1 MPTSVT
7 DLFPVGLV
15 AGRRS
20 QGYAL
25 HFGSHVLPVT
35 SRRGRS
41 IGPRSSR
48 NWDIEVAATVENG
61 YALLAHGTSGRRE
74 GQYRIFFVNQSG
86 QIMSRSQWISGG
98 ELVNTPFSNYI
109 SSASVD
115 ADGNGIVDGSEQSSY
130 QIYDDG
136 DAITIEDRRG
146 RTFNDGSNNHWDVT
160 AAAKSDNGFVVLRE
174 GTSRRRLGQY
184 RLWFTNSAG
193 TITSGTSWQ
202 SGESLKQQGYETVF
216 DRDLNRDGQ
225 IGDPVAPPPANDGEA
240 TILISGDIELGATLS
255 LQIATNDPDGNGDL
269 GSKILTPVWESS
281 TNDGLS
287 WNTLATSPTLLVEPE
302 FEGTQIRARVNYVD
316 GDQFSEGIVSQ
327 AVVIPESPPEV
338 IDDYANTIDTSG
350 FVAVGG
356 VATGSLEVV
365 GDRDWFRVD
374 LEAGK
379 TYNFSLDGDT
389 LGDTHLY
396 LYGESGQE
404 LADNDDYNGFNSAIN
419 NYQATVSGSYY
430 LGAAAYADSGTGT
443 YLLSASEASASPS
456 GYSSEDGY
464 GQINLQRA
472 FQQHLS
478 ISLDPVDDL
487 GGDQWWLDN
496 VNIPEVWNPSGDFSG
511 ASGAGTVVAV
521 VDTGVDL
528 DHREF
533 QGRIVGGY
541 DFVGNDSV
549 ADDGHGHGTHVAGI
563 IAAANDGR
571 GVTGAAY
578 SASIMP
584 IRVLDNSGS
593 GSTTDVVA
601 GIRFAADNGAN
612 VINLSLGGGGSSRA
626 MADAVQYASDL
637 GSVVVMA
644 AGNSGGSSPEYPA
657 AYALNY
663 GLAVGAVDQN
673 GDLASFSNR
682 SGDIELDYVTA
693 PGVNIYSSIPDN
705 RYASYSGTSMATPVV
720 AAAAAIL
727 SGHDSSLGVEAIEDL
742 LTGTASNSSATSSSA
757 SPDGSA
763 TGEFDSMTN
772 YSHYITSSTVDSF
785 SADDLTGTFIG
796 RMSSESALSCFSEI
810 DLSITNPDDFGWER
824 LTNNLYAFELGSS
837 AQNHSLISGLLESN
851 QFDYFEVDRTW
862 SIGSSLV

>member
-1 MPTSVT
+1 M
-7 DLFPVGLV
+7 
-15 AGRRS
+15 
-20 QGYAL
+20 
-25 HFGSHVLPVT
+25 
-35 SRRGRS
+35 
-41 IGPRSSR
+41 
-48 NWDIEVAATVENG
+48 
-61 YALLAHGTSGRRE
+61 
-74 GQYRIFFVNQSG
+74 
-86 QIMSRSQWISGG
+86 
-98 ELVNTPFSNYI
+98 
-109 SSASVD
+109 
-115 ADGNGIVDGSEQSSY
+115 
-130 QIYDDG
+130 
-136 DAITIEDRRG
+136 
-146 RTFNDGSNNHWDVT
+146 
-160 AAAKSDNGFVVLRE
+160 
-174 GTSRRRLGQY
+174 
-184 RLWFTNSAG
+184 
-193 TITSGTSWQ
+193 
-202 SGESLKQQGYETVF
+202 
-216 DRDLNRDGQ
+216 
-225 IGDPVAPPPANDGEA
+225 
-240 TILISGDIELGATLS
+240 
-255 LQIATNDPDGNGDL
+255 
-269 GSKILTPVWESS
+269 
-281 TNDGLS
+281 
-287 WNTLATSPTLLVEPE
+287 
-302 FEGTQIRARVNYVD
+302 
-316 GDQFSEGIVSQ
+316 
-327 AVVIPESPPEV
+327 
-338 IDDYANTIDTSG
+338 
-350 FVAVGG
+350 AVGG

-374 LEAGK
+374 LESGK
-379 TYNFSLDGDT
+379 TYNFSLDGDI
-389 LGDTHLY
+389 LGDPHLY

-404 LADNDDYNGFNSAIN
+404 LADNDDYNGLNSAIN

-443 YLLSASEASASPS
+443 YLLSASEVSASPS

-496 VNIPEVWNPSGDFSG
+496 VNVPEVWNPSGDFSG

-584 IRVLDNSGS
+584 IRVLDDSGS

-601 GIRFAADNGAN
+601 GIRFAADNGAD

-682 SGDIELDYVTA
+682 SGDIVLDYVTA
-693 PGVNIYSSIPDN
+693 PGVNIYSSIPGN

-720 AAAAAIL
+720 SAAAAKL
-727 SGHDSSLGVEAIEDL
+727 SAYDSSLSVEAIEDL
-742 LTGTASNSSATSSSA
+742 LTGTAGNSSATPSSA
-757 SPDGSA
+757 SLDGSA
-763 TGEFDSMTN
+763 TGEFDSLTN
-772 YSHYITSSTVDSF
+772 YSHYITSSTIDSF